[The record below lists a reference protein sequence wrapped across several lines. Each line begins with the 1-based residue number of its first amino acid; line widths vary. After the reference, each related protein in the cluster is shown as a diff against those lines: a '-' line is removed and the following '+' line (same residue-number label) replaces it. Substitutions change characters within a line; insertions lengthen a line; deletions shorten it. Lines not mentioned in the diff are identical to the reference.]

1 MTTTVD
7 MTPPPRATRF
17 LLYAEQNY
25 AYSILRPLQWAIGAR
40 GGEAR
45 WFFAGEEV
53 DPRHLEPGEQRL
65 MDVAEV
71 RAWNPEVVLV
81 PGNMVPSF
89 IPGLKVAVF
98 HGFNV
103 AKAGRSDDRGH
114 FNIRGCFDLYCTQ
127 GPSSTSGFETRASRH
142 GHFRVVETGWPAL
155 DPLFRPEIPAGREP
169 SLPARDGRPRIVLC
183 STFTPRLS
191 AAPHLLETVRRL
203 RDEGRWEWL
212 VQFHPKMDPGVVE
225 AYRSLQNDSLTFI
238 ETSNILPL
246 LRSSD
251 VMVCDTSSV
260 MLMFLLQHKPVVTF
274 RNQTRGDTSHLL
286 DVTRVEELEDAIERA
301 LSRPAELMARIE
313 AFARELHPYTDGR
326 SSERVLNAADDCLR
340 QGREGLSA
348 KPRNGLRNLK
358 ERRKLGYWM
367 PW

>member
-1 MTTTVD
+1 MTKNS
-7 MTPPPRATRF
+7 ATASQPAARRF
-17 LLYAEQNY
+17 LLYAEQDY

-53 DPRHLEPGEQRL
+53 DPSHLEPGEQRL

-71 RAWNPEVVLV
+71 RAWEPEVVLV
-81 PGNMVPSF
+81 PGNMVPAF

-127 GPSSTSGFETRASRH
+127 GPSSTHEFQRRAVRY
-142 GHFRVVETGWPAL
+142 GYFRVVETGWPAL

-169 SLPARDGRPRIVLC
+169 VLPAADGRPRILLC

-191 AAPHLLETVRRL
+191 AAPQLLETVRRL
-203 RDEGRWEWL
+203 RDTGRWQWL
-212 VQFHPKMDPGVVE
+212 IQFHPKMDPAVVA
-225 AYRSLQNDSLTFI
+225 AYRSLENENLSFI
-238 ETSNILPL
+238 DTRNVLPL
-246 LRSSD
+246 LRTAD
-251 VMVCDTSSV
+251 AMVCDTSSV

-274 RNQTRGDTSHLL
+274 RNQSRGDRSHLL
-286 DVTRVEELEDAIERA
+286 DITRVEALEGAIEEA
-301 LSRPAELMARIE
+301 LSQPPELMARVK
-313 AFARELHPYTDGR
+313 ALAGDLHPYTDGC
-326 SSERVLNAADDCLR
+326 SSERVLDAVDKCLR
-340 QGREGLSA
+340 QGRAGLKD

-358 ERRKLGYWM
+358 ERRKLRYWRF
-367 PW
+367 W

>member
-1 MTTTVD
+1 MTTIAAKE
-7 MTPPPRATRF
+7 PQPRATRF

-25 AYSILRPLQWAIGAR
+25 AYGILRPLQAAIRAR

-45 WFFAGEEV
+45 WFFAGPEV
-53 DPRHLEPGEQRL
+53 DPEHLEPGEVKL
-65 MDVAEV
+65 GDVAAV
-71 RAWNPEVVLV
+71 RAWRPEVVLV

-114 FNIRGCFDLYCTQ
+114 FNIRGCFDLYCTHGPGDTQ
-127 GPSSTSGFETRASRH
+127 GFARRAAEH

-155 DPLFRPEIPAGREP
+155 DPLFRPEMPAGREP
-169 SLPARDGRPRIVLC
+169 DLPARDGRPRILLC

-191 AAPHLLETVRRL
+191 CAPHLLETVRRL
-203 RDEGRWEWL
+203 RDTGRWQWL
-212 VQFHPKMDPGVVE
+212 IQFHPKMDPAVVE
-225 AYRSLQNDSLTFI
+225 AYRSLEDDSLSFI
-238 ETSNILPL
+238 ETRNILPL
-246 LRSSD
+246 LRTSD

-274 RNQTRGDTSHLL
+274 RNQSRGDRSHLL
-286 DVTRVEELEDAIERA
+286 DVTRPEALEGAIEEA
-301 LSRPAELMARIE
+301 LSQPAELMGRIG
-313 AFARELHPYTDGR
+313 ALAGELHPYTDGR
-326 SSERVLNAADDCLR
+326 SSERVLDAADACLR
-340 QGREGLSA
+340 QGRAGLKA

-358 ERRKLGYWM
+358 ERRKLGYWK
-367 PW
+367 PG